1 MAILTVEYTSK
12 LSSVA
17 VKNAAAKNPT
27 LRCGLS
33 SFEFDAARG
42 ERPAGIVNDVR
53 RSHQFQRAED
63 DVKATRALQI

>member
-12 LSSVA
+12 PISVA

-42 ERPAGIVNDVR
+42 
-53 RSHQFQRAED
+53 
-63 DVKATRALQI
+63 VKVAAQLLAACFYRFRCSAFAPISAR